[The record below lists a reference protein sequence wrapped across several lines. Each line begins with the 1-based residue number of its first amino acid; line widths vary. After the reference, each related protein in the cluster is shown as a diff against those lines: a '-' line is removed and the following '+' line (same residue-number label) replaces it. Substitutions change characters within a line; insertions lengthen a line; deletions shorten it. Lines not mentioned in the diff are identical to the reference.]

1 MHTKGLFQRNLD
13 IKITFILLIRRRS
26 HNPRNIDAEND
37 DETLNIG
44 NYDIRKTEQ
53 MKLLGV
59 YIDENL
65 NFGGHISELC
75 MRASKKVGMLVRLR
89 NLILCNAKLML
100 YKTPYVL
107 N

>member
-1 MHTKGLFQRNLD
+1 
-13 IKITFILLIRRRS
+13 
-26 HNPRNIDAEND
+26 
-37 DETLNIG
+37 
-44 NYDIRKTEQ
+44 

-65 NFGGHISELC
+65 NFAGHISELC
-75 MRASKKVGMLVRLR
+75 MRASQKVGMLVRLR

>member
-1 MHTKGLFQRNLD
+1 M
-13 IKITFILLIRRRS
+13 
-26 HNPRNIDAEND
+26 
-37 DETLNIG
+37 NIG
-44 NYDIRKTEQ
+44 NDDIRKTEQ

-65 NFGGHISELC
+65 NFAGHISELC
-75 MRASKKVGMLVRLR
+75 MRASQKVGMLVRLQ

>member
-1 MHTKGLFQRNLD
+1 M
-13 IKITFILLIRRRS
+13 
-26 HNPRNIDAEND
+26 
-37 DETLNIG
+37 NIG

-65 NFGGHISELC
+65 NFAGHISELC
-75 MRASKKVGMLVRLR
+75 MRASQKVGMLVRLR